1 MPGNSPLSN
10 DPLSGLLGALLGGH
24 PAVQEHMQN
33 TGQSL
38 DDVLGTLSNSANT
51 PPADSPTGSSLGDIL
66 GSMTGGA
73 PQGGGAPAAGAGG
86 DPLSAILGGLLGG
99 GMQGGTPGAG
109 GDPLSAILGGLLGG
123 GMLGGMQGGTPGAGG
138 DPLSAIL
145 GGLLGGGMQGGM
157 AGAGA
162 LGNNAFLAPIV
173 ESIASKIGIPPEIA
187 GTVISFALSQLM
199 SREGGSGQLAQML
212 GSRGSVSQ
220 KYLRD
225 SGLASQ
231 LAAQTGM
238 DNKTA
243 VKSLQQVLQ
252 AFGTQMGEG
261 TTEDRQQG
269 LQSWLETK

>member
-1 MPGNSPLSN
+1 
-10 DPLSGLLGALLGGH
+10 
-24 PAVQEHMQN
+24 MQN

-51 PPADSPTGSSLGDIL
+51 TPADSPTGSSLGDIL
-66 GSMTGGA
+66 GSMTGGS
-73 PQGGGAPAAGAGG
+73 PQGGGAPA
-86 DPLSAILGGLLGG
+86 
-99 GMQGGTPGAG
+99 T
-109 GDPLSAILGGLLGG
+109 
-123 GMLGGMQGGTPGAGG
+123 GAGG

-157 AGAGA
+157 QGGTPGAGA

-187 GTVISFALSQLM
+187 GTVVSFALSQLM
-199 SREGGSGQLAQML
+199 SREGSSGQLAQML
-212 GSRGSVSQ
+212 GSRGNVSQ
-220 KYLRD
+220 KYLRE